1 LKITSCRF
9 EIAAFRPQDEPQT
22 PGPDLVFLGRSNVGK
37 SSLINR
43 LLGAKGLARTSSR
56 PGRTQSV
63 NFYRINEACN
73 FVDLPGYG
81 YAKVPEAVRRQWGP
95 MVEGF
100 LERRRARIGLAL
112 LVVDSRHEP
121 TVLDRTMRDWLVAR
135 EVPWLV
141 AATKA
146 DKLSGNGRA
155 KAARTVREAMEGPAV
170 APPVLVS
177 AEDGRGIRELW
188 RFLDQVLEQE
198 KEQRK
203 GQSCTSES

>member
-9 EIAAFRPQDEPQT
+9 EVAAYSPADDPRA
-22 PGPDLVFLGRSNVGK
+22 PGPDFVFLGRSNVGK

-43 LLGAKGLARTSSR
+43 LLDTKGLARTSSR

-63 NFYRINEACN
+63 NYYRINEAFN

-81 YAKVPEAVRRQWGP
+81 YAKVPESVRRQWGP
-95 MVEGF
+95 MVENF
-100 LERRRARIGLAL
+100 LERRRERIAVAFV
-112 LVVDSRHEP
+112 VVDSRHEP
-121 TVLDRTMRDWLVAR
+121 RELDRTMRDWLIAR

-155 KAARTVREAMEGPAV
+155 KAVRAVGKAMDGPSV

-177 AEDGRGIRELW
+177 AENGLGIRELW
-188 RFLDQVLEQE
+188 RYLDEAVVRE
-198 KEQRK
+198 KGSRK
-203 GQSCTSES
+203 GQSCTSKS